1 MEAKKRND
9 LEDTWKKR
17 KAVKKRCK
25 IKSIYR
31 TAQKIYISKKSNT
44 KKINT
49 RKQSIKKILKCSWY
63 IKNAGI
69 KKIQELK

>member
-1 MEAKKRND
+1 M
-9 LEDTWKKR
+9 
-17 KAVKKRCK
+17 

-31 TAQKIYISKKSNT
+31 TAQKIYISEKSNT
-44 KKINT
+44 KRINT
-49 RKQSIKKILKCSWY
+49 RKQSSNKILKYSWY